1 MIEDLEK
8 MIDEAFD
15 RERAEQES
23 LIIKEL
29 EKAARRTCEEDS

>member
-23 LIIKEL
+23 LIIEEL
-29 EKAARRTCEEDS
+29 KKAARRTCEEDS